1 MTDKKGRP
9 AVNRGRPGFTGRLPM
24 FDFSPK
30 LSHTFPIG
38 RRPPLLSKEED
49 PVENLFLQIFGENR
63 ILMGIAST
71 LLTGLATGVG
81 ALPVL
86 FTTQVSDR
94 VLDILLG
101 FAAGV
106 MLAATA
112 FSLIVPAVELG
123 GIGVTIVGIFI
134 GAVFITILDH
144 RLPHLHFL
152 KGPEGPSSTLRRVWL
167 LIIAITLHNF
177 PEGLAVGVGF
187 GAERLKDAIVLMIA
201 IGLQNMPE
209 GLAVALPLIR
219 EGWPRGRALLY
230 ALGSG
235 VAEPIAGVL
244 GVLAVSLMRP
254 LLPWGL
260 AFAAGAMLYVVSDEV
275 IPETHSRGFELEGTW
290 GVIIGFL
297 VMTFLDNALG

>member
-1 MTDKKGRP
+1 MEQL
-9 AVNRGRPGFTGRLPM
+9 FIRL
-24 FDFSPK
+24 FDGNF
-30 LSHTFPIG
+30 
-38 RRPPLLSKEED
+38 
-49 PVENLFLQIFGENR
+49 
-63 ILMGIAST
+63 ILMGIFGT
-71 LLTGLATGVG
+71 VLTGLATGVG

-86 FTTQVSDR
+86 FTTNVSER
-94 VLDILLG
+94 TLDALLG

-112 FSLIVPAVELG
+112 FSLIVPAIELG
-123 GIGVTIVGIFI
+123 GIWPAVFGIFI
-134 GAVFITILDH
+134 GALFLAVLDH
-144 RLPHLHFL
+144 WLPHAHRI
-152 KGPEGPSSTLRRVWL
+152 KGLEGPSSTLRRVWL

-187 GAERLKDAIVLMIA
+187 GAGHLGEAIALMIA

-209 GLAVALPLIR
+209 GLAVALPLVR
-219 EGWPRGRALLY
+219 EKWPRGKALLY

-235 VAEPIAGVL
+235 MAEPIAGLV
-244 GVLAVSLMRP
+244 GVAAVTLMRP

-260 AFAAGAMLYVVSDEV
+260 AFAAGAMLYVVSDEI

-297 VMTFLDNALG
+297 VMMFLDNVFG